1 MWISKKRYEEFKKQL
16 QEALEKV
23 LELNKKLDFFIK
35 ENSELREK
43 LDVLSEKKKKADA
56 LCKGCKHLIEGKK
69 QSGPWATD
77 VYECDLNRT
86 CKDFDEKDRTDMEQV
101 IEFVEKLGKGN

>member
-1 MWISKKRYEEFKKQL
+1 MYYKKQL

-43 LDVLSEKKKKADA
+43 LDVLSGKKKKADV
-56 LCKGCKHLIEGKK
+56 LCKGCVHLIECKTRDGL
-69 QSGPWATD
+69 WLTD
-77 VYECDLNRT
+77 VCECELNRT
-86 CKDFDEKDRTDMEQV
+86 CKDFEKGDSDENNGD
-101 IEFVEKLGKGN
+101 

>member
-1 MWISKKRYEEFKKQL
+1 MYYKKQL

-43 LDVLSEKKKKADA
+43 LDVLSGKKKKADT
-56 LCKGCKHLIEGKK
+56 LCKGCTHLIEGKK
-69 QSGPWATD
+69 QSGIWATD
-77 VYECDLNRT
+77 VYECALNRT
-86 CKDFDEKDRTDMEQV
+86 CKDFEKGDGDENNGD
-101 IEFVEKLGKGN
+101 

>member
-1 MWISKKRYEEFKKQL
+1 MYYKKQL

-43 LDVLSEKKKKADA
+43 LDVLNGKKKKADA
-56 LCKGCKHLIEGKK
+56 LCKGCVHLIEGKTK
-69 QSGPWATD
+69 SGLWTAD
-77 VYECDLNRT
+77 VYECALNRV
-86 CKDFDEKDRTDMEQV
+86 CKDFKEKT
-101 IEFVEKLGKGN
+101 KGE